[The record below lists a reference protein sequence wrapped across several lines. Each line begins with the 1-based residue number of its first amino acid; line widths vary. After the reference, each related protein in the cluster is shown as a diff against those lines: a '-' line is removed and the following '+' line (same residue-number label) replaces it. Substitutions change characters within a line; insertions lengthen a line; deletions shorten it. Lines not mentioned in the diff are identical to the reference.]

1 MTLDFKIQKYFTYK
15 AAIKKA
21 FRKSLFFLL
30 IFFCIFSVSN
40 ISFNSLINQKFLF
53 ADTFKS
59 SEESWQPK
67 SYSSYIEP
75 VVGDN
80 TPDVTAEA
88 AIIMEYDTGRI
99 LWEKNSSEKLFPAS
113 TTKIMTG
120 IIAIQEVKNLY
131 DKTTISKNASGFNSS
146 FFSFKTGDVIS
157 IMDLLKA
164 ALINSN
170 NNATIALAEYISG
183 SETEFLKKMNAK
195 AIELGADN
203 TNFQSTNGLDSM
215 FADHKSTALDL
226 AIIARYCM
234 ENDLFRKMTGTKN
247 DYINVSGEN
256 IRIFNTGILLFFDY
270 IKGVK
275 TGFTNNA
282 GYCLVVYSERQGLK
296 LISVVLKSDQGMR
309 ESDMLKMINWAND
322 NYSWKKTVDSSQMY
336 KELEINNEIENKEY
350 IYNTR
355 VFAAVYPEKDFINLA
370 NTNDVVEIID
380 DIAEKNTGKTK
391 SNVPILSIDLPIN
404 KGQQIGNLKV
414 IINNEEEQTMQLQS
428 QSKINQQYIFQ
439 DLKSGMDNKLRNLI
453 ILLIS
458 FYFLIFIF
466 IIVRNLFLREK

>member
-1 MTLDFKIQKYFTYK
+1 
-15 AAIKKA
+15 
-21 FRKSLFFLL
+21 
-30 IFFCIFSVSN
+30 
-40 ISFNSLINQKFLF
+40 
-53 ADTFKS
+53 
-59 SEESWQPK
+59 
-67 SYSSYIEP
+67 
-75 VVGDN
+75 
-80 TPDVTAEA
+80 
-88 AIIMEYDTGRI
+88 
-99 LWEKNSSEKLFPAS
+99 
-113 TTKIMTG
+113 
-120 IIAIQEVKNLY
+120 
-131 DKTTISKNASGFNSS
+131 
-146 FFSFKTGDVIS
+146 
-157 IMDLLKA
+157 
-164 ALINSN
+164 
-170 NNATIALAEYISG
+170 
-183 SETEFLKKMNAK
+183 
-195 AIELGADN
+195 
-203 TNFQSTNGLDSM
+203 
-215 FADHKSTALDL
+215 
-226 AIIARYCM
+226 
-234 ENDLFRKMTGTKN
+234 MTGTKN